1 MRSSTGASH
10 KVKSWIIE
18 NKLETNM
25 SISQLRVEPHE
36 VIRLPEN
43 LER

>member
-10 KVKSWIIE
+10 KVKEIIE

-25 SISQLRVEPHE
+25 HVSKLLCNPRGIF
-36 VIRLPEN
+36 RLPGN
-43 LER
+43 PER